1 MLCHILVALMSCRS
15 SDIACK
21 TGLAARELDASASPS
36 ADILCRS
43 RLQRW
48 VVRMSE
54 AVAAAVRPDT
64 ALARAAGL
72 GDRSAFA
79 AICMRYG
86 PQLFGYALR
95 MLNGD
100 AGDAEDAVQEALTN
114 AWLHIDGFRGDASLK
129 TWLYKI
135 TAHQVL
141 NTRRRRRP
149 IAVDD
154 ELLEPHG
161 GQARSTSDAQENGE
175 LWRALDAALA
185 ELPWRQR
192 ATWLLREMDG
202 LSYAEIAQILDT
214 TTTVVRGQLHRARAT
229 LAIRLEA
236 WR

>member
-1 MLCHILVALMSCRS
+1 
-15 SDIACK
+15 
-21 TGLAARELDASASPS
+21 
-36 ADILCRS
+36 
-43 RLQRW
+43 
-48 VVRMSE
+48 MSE
-54 AVAAAVRPDT
+54 AVASDTRPDA
-64 ALARAAGL
+64 ALARLAGL
-72 GDRSAFA
+72 GDRSAFTE
-79 AICMRYG
+79 ICLRYG

-100 AGDAEDAVQEALTN
+100 AGDAQDAVQDALTN
-114 AWLHIDGFRGDASLK
+114 AWLHIDGFHGDASLK

-141 NTRRRRRP
+141 NMRRRRRP
-149 IAVDD
+149 IPIDD
-154 ELLEPHG
+154 GLLEPHR
-161 GQARSTSDAQENGE
+161 QQLNSSSDAHESGE

-202 LSYAEIAQILDT
+202 LTYNEIAHILDT